1 MKSWYSVGTWK
12 WRGEQYA
19 EKVRMSAV
27 RKFNTDARIG
37 KDGNKFNIYVWGE
50 LDKIR
55 DIVFK

>member
-1 MKSWYSVGTWK
+1 VGTWK